1 MTKIFDSETDN
12 DKNDN
17 GNNKPV
23 LENPGQGA
31 VAFLN
36 RDKNGD
42 AYISVK
48 LPLGLGGVN
57 LFPASGEMEHAL
69 NQLASYLED

>member
-1 MTKIFDSETDN
+1 MTEIFESETNN

-17 GNNKPV
+17 GNKPI
-23 LENPGQGA
+23 LENAGQGA

-57 LFPASGEMEHAL
+57 LFPANGKMEHAL
-69 NQLASYLED
+69 NQLASYLEK